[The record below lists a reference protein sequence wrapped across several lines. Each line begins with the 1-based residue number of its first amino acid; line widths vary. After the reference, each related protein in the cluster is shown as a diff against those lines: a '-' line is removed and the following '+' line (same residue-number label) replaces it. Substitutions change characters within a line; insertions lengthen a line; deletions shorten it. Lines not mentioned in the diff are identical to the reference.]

1 MSWLLS
7 PLRMRVFRKVFIGFL
22 VVLLPLTAIN
32 SAVLW
37 ISSHAMAS
45 QAQAST
51 HSKLQFFMDY
61 LQEELRNVNQMLV
74 ALSNDPD
81 LPSAYLYQ
89 EGVFDYELV
98 HLSAQIQSK
107 MKIVLYSSDY
117 VSDVFLILPEIREQ
131 LSAGEGLRELSDSL
145 SKVLS
150 RHTEQGNQIARYI
163 DDQTITYSTSVTDGS
178 GDNILYVLGTE
189 ISQQRIIEAMNR
201 FNENNQYHVFLVDDH
216 TGKIISN
223 GTSVTRDKYM
233 YERMVQSD
241 STGVISFDHTNYLVQ
256 RSTDENFTLI
266 SYVSER
272 DVIAPVFNMRNVF
285 LLLVTSLVLFSI
297 IYSRIVYNQIHK
309 PLHRLVQTMRE
320 VEIGNM
326 NVSLQI
332 HKEDEFGYVY
342 KQFNKMIDQLRSLIQ
357 EVLESKIQTQQAQ
370 LKQLQ
375 SQINPHFLFNC
386 FYIGYRM
393 AKAGESENVARLCKY
408 LGDYF
413 RFVTQQAPHEVMLRD
428 ELKYTVTY
436 LEIQKMRFTDRLSYT
451 LNVDPEL
458 ELVAVPGLILQPLV
472 ENALL
477 HGIERVDRPGH
488 IVIEV
493 RQENGILIIEV
504 EDNGSGM
511 DSTDLMALSGQLDKP
526 TNVSDNCG
534 LWNVHWRLKHRYGQ
548 QWGLVLQNR
557 VPEGFSACITLPLVH
572 PSQQEVDQIV

>member
-1 MSWLLS
+1 MNWLLT
-7 PLRMRVFRKVFIGFL
+7 PLRMRVFRKVFFGFL
-22 VVLLPLTAIN
+22 VVLLPLTGIN
-32 SAVLW
+32 AAVLW

-81 LPSAYLYQ
+81 LPSAYLHQ
-89 EGVFDYELV
+89 KGTFDYEFVKLA
-98 HLSAQIQSK
+98 SQIQSK

-117 VSDVFLILPEIREQ
+117 VSEVFLILPEIEGQ
-131 LSAGEGLRELSDSL
+131 LSAGKGLSDL
-145 SKVLS
+145 TPGLEKVLR
-150 RHTEQGNQIARYI
+150 RHSESGSQIARYI
-163 DDQTITYSTSVTDGS
+163 DEQSITYSTSVIDGTGS
-178 GDNILYVLGTE
+178 KVLYVLGTE

-216 TGKIISN
+216 SGKIISN
-223 GTSVTRDKYM
+223 GASLKRDQAIYNQMRKSGTTDKINYEGTS
-233 YERMVQSD
+233 
-241 STGVISFDHTNYLVQ
+241 YLVQ

-272 DVIAPVFNMRNVF
+272 DVIAPVFNIRNVF
-285 LLLVTSLVLFSI
+285 LLLVASLIIFSV
-297 IYSRIVYNQIHK
+297 IYSVIVYHNIHK
-309 PLHRLVQTMRE
+309 PLHRLVLTMRE

-326 NVSLQI
+326 NVSLEI
-332 HKEDEFGYVY
+332 RNEDEFGFVY
-342 KQFNKMIDQLRSLIQ
+342 KQFNKMIHQLRSLIQ

-393 AKAGESENVARLCKY
+393 AKSGETENVAKLCKY

-413 RFVTQQAPHEVMLRD
+413 RFVTQQAPHEVLLKD

-436 LEIQKMRFTDRLSYT
+436 LEIQKMRFTDRLTYSVELT
-451 LNVDPEL
+451 PEL
-458 ELVAVPGLILQPLV
+458 EDVAVPGLILQPLV

-477 HGIERVDRPGH
+477 HGIEQVDRTGH
-488 IVIEV
+488 I
-493 RQENGILIIEV
+493 GIRMSQDGGVMRIEV

-511 DSTDLMALSGQLDKP
+511 ESTELMALMGQLDKP
-526 TNVSDNCG
+526 NNVSESCG

-548 QWGLVLQNR
+548 DAGLALENR
-557 VPEGFSACITLPLVH
+557 PQEGFRAVIELPMSKLKNG
-572 PSQQEVDQIV
+572 EAE